1 LKSLSK
7 QLYLEAMLK
16 SIIKLIRPQQWVK
29 NGVVLAGLIFSG
41 QAANPDYQFISFLTL
56 ITFCLLASSIY
67 TLNDIVDINR
77 DRQHPLKKNRPLA
90 AGRLSVTFA
99 GSIGLVLAL
108 GGLALAR
115 YIGPGLFYVA
125 AMYLALNIAYSFL
138 LKDIVIIDVMSI
150 AAGFV
155 LRALA
160 GAIAIDVVFS
170 NWLLITTFVLAL
182 FLGLGKR
189 RHEIMFLE
197 SDASSH
203 RKILDKYSPYLLDQL
218 IGVVTA
224 STVITYL
231 FYTLSAEVRDKLH
244 TNYLY
249 VTIPFVI
256 YGIFRYLYLV
266 HKEDMGGSPTRLLL
280 TDRPL
285 LVDVLLWL
293 LSIIIILYV
302 V

>member
-1 LKSLSK
+1 
-7 QLYLEAMLK
+7 MLK
-16 SIIKLIRPQQWVK
+16 NIFKLLRPQQWMK

-41 QAANPDYQFISFLTL
+41 QAANPAYQNISLLTL
-56 ITFCLLASSIY
+56 VVFCFLASAVY

-90 AGRLSVTFA
+90 AGKISVATA
-99 GSIGLVLAL
+99 GVIGLILAL
-108 GGLALAR
+108 GGLVLSY
-115 YIGPGLFYVA
+115 YIGLGLFYVA
-125 AMYLALNIAYSFL
+125 ISYLVLNILYTFV
-138 LKDIVIIDVMSI
+138 LKNIVIIDVMSI

-160 GAIAIDVVFS
+160 GAVAINVEFS
-170 NWLLITTFVLAL
+170 NWLLIATFVLAL

-189 RHEIMFLE
+189 RHELMFLE
-197 SDASSH
+197 KEASSH
-203 RKILDKYSPYLLDQL
+203 RKILEKYSPYLLDQL

-231 FYTLSAEVRDKLH
+231 FYTLSEEVRDKLS
-244 TNYLY
+244 TEYLY

-266 HKEDMGGSPTRLLL
+266 HQEEKGGSPTKLLL
-280 TDRPL
+280 ADRPL
-285 LVDVLLWL
+285 LADVVLWL
-293 LSIIIILYV
+293 ISVIVILYLV
-302 V
+302 

>member
-1 LKSLSK
+1 MIKSV
-7 QLYLEAMLK
+7 
-16 SIIKLIRPQQWVK
+16 IKLLRPQQWLK

-41 QAANPDYQFISFLTL
+41 QATNPEFQNISILTFVA
-56 ITFCLLASSIY
+56 FCLLSSSVYI
-67 TLNDIVDINR
+67 LNDIHDR
-77 DRQHPLKKNRPLA
+77 ELDRQHPMKKNRPLA
-90 AGRLSVTFA
+90 AGKVSILAA
-99 GSIGLVLAL
+99 GIVGFILAL
-108 GGLALAR
+108 GGLLMA
-115 YIGPGLFYVA
+115 YNINMGLLYVA
-125 AMYLALNIAYSFL
+125 LVYLVLNITYSYL
-138 LKDIVIIDVMSI
+138 LKNIVIIDVMSI

-160 GAIAIDVVFS
+160 GAVAINVEFS
-170 NWLLITTFVLAL
+170 NWLLISTFVLAL

-189 RHEIMFLE
+189 RHEIMVLE
-197 SDASSH
+197 NGASSH

-231 FYTLSAEVRDKLH
+231 FYTLSSEVSNKLH
-244 TNYLY
+244 TDYLY

-266 HKEDMGGSPTRLLL
+266 HKEEMGGSPTRLLL

-285 LVDVLLWL
+285 MVDVLLWMA
-293 LSIIIILYV
+293 SIIVILYII
-302 V
+302 

>member
-1 LKSLSK
+1 
-7 QLYLEAMLK
+7 MLK
-16 SIIKLIRPQQWVK
+16 GLIRLLRPQQWLK
-29 NGVVLAGLIFSG
+29 NGIVVAGLIFSG
-41 QAANPDYQFISFLTL
+41 QAANPDFQFITFLTVAA
-56 ITFCLLASSIY
+56 FCMLSSSVYVI
-67 TLNDIVDINR
+67 NDIVDIER

-90 AGRLSVTFA
+90 AGDVSV
-99 GSIGLVLAL
+99 SLAL
-108 GGLALAR
+108 TIGIILALAGLTLAY
-115 YIGPGLFYVA
+115 YIGPAVFIVVLA
-125 AMYLALNIAYSFL
+125 YLILNIAYSYV
-138 LKDIVIIDVMSI
+138 LKNIVIIDVMSI

-160 GAIAIDVVFS
+160 GAVAIDVEFS

-189 RHEIMFLE
+189 RHEIIFLE
-197 SDASSH
+197 KDASSH
-203 RKILDKYSPYLLDQL
+203 RKILDNYSPYLLDQL

-231 FYTLSAEVRDKLH
+231 FYTLSSEVSEKLH
-244 TNYLY
+244 THYLY

-266 HKEDMGGSPTRLLL
+266 HKEEMGGSPTRLLL

-285 LVDVLLWL
+285 LIDVLLWL
-293 LSIIIILYV
+293 ASVMIILYV
-302 V
+302 I

>member
-1 LKSLSK
+1 
-7 QLYLEAMLK
+7 M
-16 SIIKLIRPQQWVK
+16 IKLLRPQQWIK

-41 QAANPDYQFISFLTL
+41 QAANPEYQKISLLAL
-56 ITFCLLASSIY
+56 IAFCLLSSSVY
-67 TLNDIVDINR
+67 TLNDIRDIER
-77 DRQHPLKKNRPLA
+77 DRQHPYKKNRPLA
-90 AGRLSVTFA
+90 SGRVSVTA
-99 GSIGLVLAL
+99 AIIIGLVMAI
-108 GGLALAR
+108 GGLVLS
-115 YIGPGLFYVA
+115 YSINLNFFYVSA
-125 AMYLALNIAYSFL
+125 AYLILNILYTFI

-160 GAIAIDVVFS
+160 GAVAINVEFS

-189 RHEIMFLE
+189 RHEILVLE
-197 SDASSH
+197 GEASSH

-231 FYTLSAEVRDKLH
+231 FYTLSSEVQLKLH
-244 TNYLY
+244 TNYLFI
-249 VTIPFVI
+249 TIPFVI

-266 HKEDMGGSPTRLLL
+266 HKEEKGGSPTRLLL
-280 TDRPL
+280 ADRPL
-285 LVDVLLWL
+285 LIDVLLWL
-293 LSIIIILYV
+293 ASVTIILYIF
-302 V
+302 